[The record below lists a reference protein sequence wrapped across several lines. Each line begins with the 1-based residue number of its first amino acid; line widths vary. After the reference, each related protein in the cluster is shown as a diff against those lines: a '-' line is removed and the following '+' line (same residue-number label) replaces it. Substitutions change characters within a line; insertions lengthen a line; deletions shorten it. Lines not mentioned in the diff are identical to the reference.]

1 MRNIIY
7 LTTIFVLIF
16 VFAFAFSSCGS
27 GSDEAF
33 SVVSRDP
40 IDLGTVSKNDN
51 YNADT
56 NTNTNTNS
64 GNADGVS
71 SNNSQITVSMPDFN
85 HGTGIEEKAVFTKT
99 EGGNY
104 AEFKIYHLNDVMKS
118 ITMTVTTEFP
128 DYSKEQMTQLV
139 KDTDAQFASF
149 AKNSFVS
156 YSCTTSGNKAT
167 VVVAMRNLD
176 EGDNQKIV
184 ADAKLMPN
192 FTANDT
198 YTQFKAN
205 ILSGGF
211 VEQ

>member
-16 VFAFAFSSCGS
+16 VLAFAFSSCGS

-56 NTNTNTNS
+56 NTNTNS
-64 GNADGVS
+64 GNADGIS

-85 HGTGIEEKAVFTKT
+85 HGTGIEEKAVFTKA
-99 EGGNY
+99 ESGNY
-104 AEFKIYHLNDVMKS
+104 AEFKIYHLDDVIKS

-128 DYSKEQMTQLV
+128 DYSKDQMTQLV
-139 KDTDAQFASF
+139 KDTDNQFAAF

-156 YSCTTSGNKAT
+156 YSCTASGNKAT
-167 VVVAMRNLD
+167 IVIAMRNLD

-198 YTQFKAN
+198 YSQFKAN
-205 ILSGGF
+205 LQGGGF
-211 VEQ
+211 NESK

>member
-1 MRNIIY
+1 MKNKIY
-7 LTTIFVLIF
+7 LATIFVLIF
-16 VFAFAFSSCGS
+16 VLAFAFSSCGG

-51 YNADT
+51 YNAST
-56 NTNTNTNS
+56 GTNTNS
-64 GNADGVS
+64 DNTDGVS
-71 SNNSQITVSMPDFN
+71 SNNSQITISMPDFN

-104 AEFKIYHLNDVMKS
+104 AEFKIYHLDDVMKS

-156 YSCTTSGNKAT
+156 YSCTASGNKAT

-205 ILSGGF
+205 LLSGSF
-211 VEQ
+211 VESK